1 MAGTD
6 GRGRTMKKHY
16 LYLDEAEWR
25 RLVFYQNEFRNK
37 LIAQGRYT
45 DCVDELLIK
54 TVNAKAVKIR

>member
-1 MAGTD
+1 
-6 GRGRTMKKHY
+6 MKKQY

-25 RLVFYQNEFRNK
+25 RLVFYLNEILNK

-45 DCVDELLIK
+45 DCIDELLVK